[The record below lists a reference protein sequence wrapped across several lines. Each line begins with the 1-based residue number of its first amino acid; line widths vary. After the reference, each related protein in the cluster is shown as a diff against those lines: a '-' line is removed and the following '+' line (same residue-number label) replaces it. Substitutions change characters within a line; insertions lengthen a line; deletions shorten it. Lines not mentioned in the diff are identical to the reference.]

1 MRMRRN
7 RALKRGRWI
16 SLLVAGF
23 VGYLLGDWHAIVL
36 RSVELSA
43 SQNVALRFPEAK
55 AETAVADTA
64 ADMPAGA
71 ASSMV
76 LGDTQIALLSPDP
89 MVASPPRQSVAQTA
103 PQARVQVAS
112 LEEAAPLPPAETVS
126 SRQVMPRVMPAAA
139 QPKAETRP
147 IAAVQPKSE
156 LKSAAIAD
164 AARHTNRPG
173 FVLNDAQIAS
183 IKGRLHLS
191 PDQERMWPS
200 VESALRSIAYAKAH
214 DARRRGAAGSTDV
227 ASLDPDSAEVQ
238 GLKSAAFPLIMSFS
252 DEQRNEV
259 RSLAHVM
266 GLDQLAS
273 QF

>member
-23 VGYLLGDWHAIVL
+23 VGYLLGDWHAIAL

-76 LGDTQIALLSPDP
+76 LGNTQLALLSPDP
-89 MVASPPRQSVAQTA
+89 MVQPARQSVAQTA
-103 PQARVQVAS
+103 PQARVQVAL
-112 LEEAAPLPPAETVS
+112 LEEAAPLPPAETVP
-126 SRQVMPRVMPAAA
+126 SRKVMPAAA
-139 QPKAETRP
+139 QPKAEARP
-147 IAAVQPKSE
+147 MAAVQPKSE

-164 AARHTNRPG
+164 AARHANRPG
-173 FVLNDAQIAS
+173 FVLNDTQIAS
-183 IKGRLHLS
+183 IRSRLHLS
-191 PDQERMWPS
+191 PDQQQMWPA
-200 VESALRSIAYAKAH
+200 VEAALRSIAYAKAR
-214 DARRRGAAGSTDV
+214 DARRHGAPGSSDV
-227 ASLDPDSAEVQ
+227 AALDPDSAEVQ